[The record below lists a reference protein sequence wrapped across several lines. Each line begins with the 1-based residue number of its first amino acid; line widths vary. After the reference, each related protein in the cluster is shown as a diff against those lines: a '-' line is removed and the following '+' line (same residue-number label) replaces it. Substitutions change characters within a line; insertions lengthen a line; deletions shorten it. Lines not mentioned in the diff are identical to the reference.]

1 MRIELACGAQ
11 FGGGVCAWHRGGGDA
26 AYARSEARTNEGHGT
41 STLKATGHAY
51 MLSPS
56 CLRVWVY
63 YSRGARLVLHQVAL
77 VKWGRSS
84 NRELEGTTARY
95 FTERP
100 RSKVSL

>member
-77 VKWGRSS
+77 VK
-84 NRELEGTTARY
+84 LEEQQQGIRGNNGTVLYGTT
-95 FTERP
+95 
-100 RSKVSL
+100 SV

>member
-1 MRIELACGAQ
+1 M
-11 FGGGVCAWHRGGGDA
+11 CAWHRGGGDA

-51 MLSPS
+51 MLGHH
-56 CLRVWVY
+56 LRVYGCGYIILEV
-63 YSRGARLVLHQVAL
+63 RVLFYTRCRFAL
-77 VKWGRSS
+77 VKLEEQQQV
-84 NRELEGTTARY
+84 ELEGTTARY